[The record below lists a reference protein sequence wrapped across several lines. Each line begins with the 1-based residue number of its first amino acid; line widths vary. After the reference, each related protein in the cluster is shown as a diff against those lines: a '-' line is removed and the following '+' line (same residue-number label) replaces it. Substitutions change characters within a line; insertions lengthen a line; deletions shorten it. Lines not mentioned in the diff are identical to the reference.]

1 MIQQQILWKKIF
13 YRNIW
18 QTVRRIDIEIF
29 RVKGLIFRTLDA
41 ALFYLGD
48 KELHKVDVLEFKN
61 AMAIVAVARELLVAV
76 FPLLVPSRLKSRA
89 TYAGKDRW
97 VSAMLVLTGDSS
109 QFCLCDQGTLLF

>member
-1 MIQQQILWKKIF
+1 M
-13 YRNIW
+13 
-18 QTVRRIDIEIF
+18 
-29 RVKGLIFRTLDA
+29 KGLIFRTLDA

-89 TYAGKDRW
+89 RTDG
-97 VSAMLVLTGDSS
+97 LVP
-109 QFCLCDQGTLLF
+109 CWC